1 MSDLKLFR
9 LSGSSASELERAPSD
24 LEKALQTLI
33 ERNLETFLGVKFL
46 ASEYVT
52 TNGGRMDTLGI
63 DENGCPVIIE
73 YKRTRDE
80 NVINQGLFYLDWL
93 MDHRGDFKLLVLQQ
107 LGQEAADAIEWSA
120 PRLICIAGD
129 FTRYDEHAVKQIS
142 RNIELIRYRKFG
154 ADLILLDLMT
164 AVSAMTR
171 RQGGDGLPSDSG
183 GTAVYKTVSEFL
195 VDADERLTNL
205 YEDLRAYIT
214 GLGDDVQENTLRFYI
229 AFKRIKNFACVEVR
243 TQLGCLKLFLKV
255 NPDEIELE
263 PGFTRDVRNVGHFG
277 TGDLEVTISNTGD
290 LERAKRL
297 IVKSYEVS

>member
-9 LSGSSASELERAPSD
+9 LSGASVSELERAPSD

-154 ADLILLDLMT
+154 GDLILLDLMT
-164 AVSAMTR
+164 AVSATPK
-171 RQGGDGLPSDSG
+171 RQGSDGVSSDSSG
-183 GTAVYKTVSEFL
+183 PAVYKTVSEFL
-195 VDADERLTNL
+195 GDADERLTNL

-214 GLGDDVQENTLRFYI
+214 GLGDDVQEKTLRFYI

-255 NPDEIELE
+255 DPDDIELE

-277 TGDLEVTISNTGD
+277 TGDLEVTINNAAD
-290 LERAKRL
+290 LERAKPL

>member
-9 LSGSSASELERAPSD
+9 LSGASVSELERAPSD

-154 ADLILLDLMT
+154 GDLILLDLMT
-164 AVSAMTR
+164 AVSATPK
-171 RQGGDGLPSDSG
+171 RQGGDSLTSDG
-183 GTAVYKTVSEFL
+183 GGAAVYKTVSEFL

-214 GLGDDVQENTLRFYI
+214 GLGDDVQEKTLRFYI
-229 AFKRIKNFACVEVR
+229 AFKRIKNFACVEIRPQV
-243 TQLGCLKLFLKV
+243 GNLKLFLKV
-255 NPDEIELE
+255 SPDEIELE
-263 PGFTRDVRNVGHFG
+263 PSFTRDVRKVGHFG
-277 TGDLEVTISNTGD
+277 TGDLEVTISNAED
-290 LERAKRL
+290 LEKAKPL